1 MNLIS
6 FTNFNL
12 FRGEKELIRDSNF
25 IILEKE
31 KIGLIGR
38 NGSGKSTLLSLI
50 YKIWQNQPI
59 DNEIRFT
66 GKVFVNSKIVF
77 GFLPQEIKFDFQ
89 GKVKD
94 YFQTVIKT
102 NFNIENN
109 WEYEKRRNKIFK
121 KLNLS
126 EEILNK
132 DMSNISGGE
141 ATRIGLAGVF
151 LSQANFWLL
160 DEPTN
165 NLDLEGIDLLIEEIG
180 NFKGNILIVTHDRRV
195 LDKLQKIIEIDEE
208 TKTIRSW
215 GGNYSFYKIKKEEE
229 YEARLRKYEAQKE
242 KRKNLENTIKEIRK
256 KAQIF
261 ENLSKNAFYRSKGSK
276 LAKRALAI
284 EARIQREL
292 LELDEPSLSVK
303 PKFFVGNISVKEGNL
318 IDVKNLNFSIN
329 NKKILNNIDLKIN
342 FKDKVLIKGPNGSG
356 KSTLIK
362 LITKEIE
369 PESGEIIINPN
380 IKIGYLPQSPQIE
393 NPEIKV
399 KEFLIKNY
407 NLSEDNVKRILNE
420 MKISETI
427 TFKLK
432 ELSLGEIRRIQ
443 LAAILF
449 LAPNVLI
456 LDEPTNHLDV
466 YTIEELTDALRY
478 YLDQGGTIIF
488 SSHDEYFINDI
499 KPNKVINLL

>member
-25 IILEKE
+25 VILEKE

-50 YKIWQNQPI
+50 YKIWRTQPI
-59 DNEIRFT
+59 DNEISFT
-66 GKVFVNSKIVF
+66 GKVFVNSQIVF

-94 YFQTVIKT
+94 YFDVITKT
-102 NFNIENN
+102 NFNIENS
-109 WEYEKRRNKIFK
+109 WEDEKRRNKIFK

-126 EEILNK
+126 SEILNK
-132 DMSNISGGE
+132 DINNISGGE

-165 NLDLEGIDLLIEEIG
+165 NLDFEGIDLLVEEIEK
-180 NFKGNILIVTHDRRV
+180 FKGNILIVTHDRRV
-195 LDKLQKIIEIDEE
+195 LDKLQRLIEIDEE

-215 GGNYSFYKIKKEEE
+215 GGNYGFYKKKKEEE
-229 YEARLRKYEAQKE
+229 YEARLRKYEAQEEKKSKLLLEIKRLKE
-242 KRKNLENTIKEIRK
+242 EAK
-256 KAQIF
+256 KH
-261 ENLSKNAFYRSKGSK
+261 EDVGSTKGVK
-276 LAKRALAI
+276 LAKRAKAI
-284 EARIQREL
+284 ETRVQREL
-292 LELDEPSLSVK
+292 ETLTEPKPPSK
-303 PKFFVGNISVKEGNL
+303 PKFFVGNLSIKEGNL

-329 NKKILNNIDLKIN
+329 NKEILNNINLKIN
-342 FKDKVLIKGPNGSG
+342 FKDRILIKGPNGSG

-362 LITKEIE
+362 LIIKEIE

-380 IKIGYLPQSPQIE
+380 IKIGYLPQTPQIE

-427 TFKLK
+427 NLKLK

-478 YLDQGGTIIF
+478 YLKQGGTILF

-499 KPNKVINLL
+499 QPNKTLTLYKN